1 MPESDDAV
9 RDGAVP
15 DDAVPDDAVPDG
27 AAPDSEDVAVAADA
41 AGRDLRSTAK
51 RAQSLFQPVGDDVDD
66 EHMYGV
72 PGAPV
77 SRNSAFYRG
86 FIGALGVLTAIVL
99 AMVVRE
105 VQSVLVL
112 ILVSV
117 FLAVGLNPFVERLI
131 ARGVRRPWAVLIVAL
146 LVLGVVALVIAVLI
160 GAVGH
165 QVSVFVDDA
174 PHLIRDL
181 RSHESIRHLD
191 ERYHFLSALQNKLE
205 QPDLLEKTF
214 GGAFDV
220 GLSVLGALVNTVLI
234 IVMTVYFLAALPQ
247 LKRAG
252 YSLVP
257 ASRRNRVTYL
267 GDEILR
273 RVGGY
278 VIGAA
283 LVALLA
289 GTVTLILLLSVGL
302 GQYALPLALLVA
314 LLDLVPLV
322 GSVTGAAVV
331 TIIGLATSLHIG
343 VACLIFYLIYEP
355 LEGYV
360 IYPRVMRSSVDV
372 PEIMTIVAVLLGGA
386 LGGIVGALLALPT
399 AAAIKLL
406 VQDVWIRRQDST

>member
-1 MPESDDAV
+1 MPDPEDATTEATAGADDVVVA
-9 RDGAVP
+9 GT
-15 DDAVPDDAVPDG
+15 
-27 AAPDSEDVAVAADA
+27 DVKA
-41 AGRDLRSTAK
+41 SAK
-51 RAQSLFQPVGDDVDD
+51 LTQSLFEPVGDDVDD
-66 EHMYGV
+66 DHQYGV
-72 PGAPV
+72 PGPPV
-77 SRNSAFYRG
+77 SRNSPYYRG
-86 FIGALGVLTAIVL
+86 LIATLGVLTAVL
-99 AMVVRE
+99 LALVLRE

-112 ILVSV
+112 ILVSA
-117 FLAVGLNPFVERLI
+117 FLAVGLNPLVERMI
-131 ARGVRRPWAVLIVAL
+131 RRGIRRPWAVLIVSL
-146 LVLGVVALVIAVLI
+146 VVLGVVTLVVVVLI

-165 QVSVFVDDA
+165 QVSEFVDDA

-181 RSHESIRHLD
+181 RSHKSINHLD
-191 ERYHFLSALQNKLE
+191 QRYHFLSALQKKLE
-205 QPDLLEKTF
+205 EPDLLEKTF

-220 GLSVLGALVNTVLI
+220 GLSVLGALANTLII
-234 IVMTVYFLAALPQ
+234 IVMTVYFLASLPQ
-247 LKRAG
+247 LKRTA

-257 ASRRNRVTYL
+257 SSRRTRVAYL

-278 VIGAA
+278 VIGAV

-289 GTVTLILLLSVGL
+289 GSVTLILLLSVGL

-322 GSVTGAAVV
+322 GSITGAALV
-331 TIIGLATSLHIG
+331 TVIGLATSLHIG
-343 VACLIFYLIYEP
+343 IACLIFYLIYEP

-406 VQDVWIRRQDST
+406 VQEVWIRRQDAT

>member
-1 MPESDDAV
+1 MPDSDDA
-9 RDGAVP
+9 AT
-15 DDAVPDDAVPDG
+15 
-27 AAPDSEDVAVAADA
+27 ADA
-41 AGRDLRSTAK
+41 ATDSAAHGGADSAGVDVRAASK
-51 RAQSLFQPVGDDVDD
+51 FAQSLFEPVRDDVD
-66 EHMYGV
+66 EGHLFGV
-72 PGAPV
+72 PGPPV
-77 SRNSAFYRG
+77 SRQSAFYRG
-86 FIGALGVLTAIVL
+86 FVTALGVFVAIVL
-99 AMVVRE
+99 AFVVRE
-105 VQSVLVL
+105 VQSILVL

-117 FLAVGLNPFVERLI
+117 FLAVGLNPLVELLI
-131 ARGVRRPWAVLIVAL
+131 RRRVRRPWAVLIISLV
-146 LVLGVVALVIAVLI
+146 VLGVVALVIVLLI

-165 QVSVFVDDA
+165 QVASFVDNA
-174 PHLIRDL
+174 PHLISDL
-181 RSHESIRHLD
+181 RKHKSINHLD
-191 ERYHFLSALQNKLE
+191 QRYHFLSAVQNKLE
-205 QPDLLEKTF
+205 QPDLLKKTF
-214 GGAFDV
+214 GGAFHL
-220 GLSVLGALVNTVLI
+220 GLSVLGAIANTVII
-234 IVMTVYFLAALPQ
+234 IVMTVYFLASLPQ

-257 ASRRNRVTYL
+257 ASRRTRVAYL

-278 VIGAA
+278 VIGAV
-283 LVALLA
+283 LVAMLA
-289 GTVTLILLLSVGL
+289 GTVTLILLFSVGL

-322 GSVTGAAVV
+322 GSVTGAAIV

-343 VACLIFYLIYEP
+343 IACLIFYLIYEP

-406 VQDVWIRRQDST
+406 VQEVWVRRQDVT